1 MIYAMG
7 KWGTYNMKMTKQ
19 EKSWILYDWANSVYA
34 TIMMAAVVPIY
45 FTTIAGAAGQEGD
58 YWWSIAT
65 MIAMLITAIAAPLIG
80 AFADYWGYKKKL
92 FVIFLVMGLG
102 FTAYSAITLSWV
114 GLMIGYAVSHMAF
127 NAGNLVYDSFLPDV
141 TTRDRMDKIS
151 SYGYAFGYIGGSTI
165 PFIVSIALIQFGD
178 KIGLTGTL
186 PIQISIG
193 IAVVWWLLFSIP
205 FLKNIKQEHGID
217 KPKIGVFKAT
227 FGNVGKTA
235 IKIIKD
241 KKIFYFVLA
250 YFFYIDGVGT
260 VITMST
266 AYGTTLGLD
275 ATGMILALLVTQLVA
290 FPCSIIFGNIAKKI
304 GSLKMLMV
312 AIIVY
317 LAVCILGFIMGF
329 GLEENWFGVE
339 TALTLFWILA
349 VMVGTVQGGIQA
361 LSRSYFGKI
370 IPPDNAGE
378 FFGFFDIFGKFAAII
393 GPGLYAVTKATTGRS
408 SFAIL
413 SLVLLFLIAL
423 IIMGIGKKHFGSEP
437 E

>member
-1 MIYAMG
+1 
-7 KWGTYNMKMTKQ
+7 MKMTKQ

-45 FTTIAGAAGQEGD
+45 FSTIAKAAGQEGD
-58 YWWSIAT
+58 FWWSIAT
-65 MIAMLITAIAAPLIG
+65 MVAMILTAVGAPLIG

-92 FVIFLVMGLG
+92 FVFFLVIGLG
-102 FTAYSAITLSWV
+102 FTAFSAITLNWV

-127 NAGNLVYDSFLPDV
+127 NAGNLIYDSFLPDV

-151 SYGYAFGYIGGSTI
+151 GYGYAFGYIGGSTI
-165 PFIVSIALIQFGD
+165 PFIVSIVLIQFGE

-186 PIQISIG
+186 PVQISIG

-205 FLKNIKQEHGID
+205 FLKNIKQTHGID
-217 KPKIGVFKAT
+217 KPQSGVFEET
-227 FGNVGKTA
+227 FGNAIKTA
-235 IKIIKD
+235 VKIYHD
-241 KKIFYFVLA
+241 KKIFYFVIA

-266 AYGTTLGLD
+266 AYGATLGLD

-290 FPCSIIFGNIAKKI
+290 FPCSIIFGNIARKI
-304 GSLKMLMV
+304 GSLKMLTV
-312 AIIVY
+312 AIAVY
-317 LAVCILGFIMGF
+317 LAVCIVGFIMGF
-329 GLEENWFGVE
+329 GLEEKWFGTE
-339 TALTLFWILA
+339 TALMLFWALA

-370 IPPDNAGE
+370 IPPENAGE

-393 GPGLYAVTKATTGRS
+393 GPGLYAITKTVTGRS

-413 SLVLLFLIAL
+413 SLVLLFLIAI
-423 IIMGIGKKHFGSEP
+423 IIMVAGKKHFGSEP